1 MASHKLNAS
10 SSRSHCLLTLYIDS
24 SPLASASEVISSRLT
39 LVDLAG
45 SERGATVGAT
55 EGEMWGGRGASER
68 GASVGATEGEM
79 EGTGGGEGIRYNR
92 RQP

>member
-24 SPLASASEVISSRLT
+24 SPLASPSEVISSRLT

-45 SERGATVGAT
+45 SERGVTVGAT
-55 EGEMWGGRGASER
+55 EGEWKGASRWGQQRVR
-68 GASVGATEGEM
+68 GKGPN
-79 EGTGGGEGIRYNR
+79 GGGKKG
-92 RQP
+92 

>member
-24 SPLASASEVISSRLT
+24 SPLASPNEVISSRLT

-55 EGEMWGGRGASER
+55 EGGWE
-68 GASVGATEGEM
+68 GASVEGEAHM
-79 EGTGGGEGIRYNR
+79 VLAFIDGKAQVYQGFASSAS
-92 RQP
+92 

>member
-24 SPLASASEVISSRLT
+24 SPLASPSEVISSRLT

-45 SERGATVGAT
+45 SERGVTVGAT
-55 EGEMWGGRGASER
+55 EGEWKGASR
-68 GASVGATEGEM
+68 WGNKGGVTVGATKGERKVQ
-79 EGTGGGEGIRYNR
+79 GG
-92 RQP
+92 